1 MGDLDANGNVI
12 NNEPLNSPRLKKN
25 TTDIRR
31 AVQDQDDLIKETAV
45 LSSLP
50 HPIAGSGVVGVGQYQ
65 TVADLMGLRDTPK
78 CTEGVEISV
87 GPGLGSFDT
96 VRTLSPIVRI
106 KDVDAATG
114 AVQTTEDAFFITPS
128 RTGSFEN
135 TGSKQEGFFIPTND
149 LRRVQ
154 IGQDTGVVMNP
165 FNNGFGSVL
174 NLRVK

>member
-31 AVQDQDDLIKETAV
+31 TVQDQDDLIKETAI
-45 LSSLP
+45 LSASP
-50 HPIAGSGVVGVGQYQ
+50 HPISGSGTAHQYQ
-65 TVADLMGLRDTPK
+65 TAADLMGLRDTPK

-87 GPGLGSFDT
+87 GPGIASFKG
-96 VRTLSPIVRI
+96 VRTLCPIVRI

-128 RTGSFEN
+128 RTGSFDN

-154 IGQDTGVVMNP
+154 IGQDTGVVFNLY
-165 FNNGFGSVL
+165 NNGFGSVL

>member
-1 MGDLDANGNVI
+1 MGDLDANGDVI

-31 AVQDQDDLIKETAV
+31 TVQDQDDLIKQTTIPSAT
-45 LSSLP
+45 P
-50 HPIAGSGVVGVGQYQ
+50 HPLAGNGASFLYQ
-65 TVADLMGLRDTPK
+65 TVADMMGLRDTPE

-87 GPGLGSFDT
+87 GNGIASFVT
-96 VRTLSPIVRI
+96 VRTLAPIVRI

-114 AVQTTEDAFFITPS
+114 DVQTTEDAFFITHS
-128 RTGSFEN
+128 RSGSFTN

-154 IGQDTGVVMNP
+154 IGQETGIVFNA
-165 FNNGFGSVL
+165 FNNGFGSIL
-174 NLRVK
+174 NLRAK

>member
-25 TTDIRR
+25 ATDIRR
-31 AVQDQDDLIKETAV
+31 AVQDQDDLIKETAI
-45 LSSLP
+45 LSSSP
-50 HPIAGSGVVGVGQYQ
+50 HPLAGSGSSFLYQ
-65 TVADLMGLRDTPK
+65 TAADLMGLRDTPK

-87 GPGLGSFDT
+87 GPGIASFKG
-96 VRTLSPIVRI
+96 VRTLCPIVRI
-106 KDVDAATG
+106 KDVNAATG
-114 AVQTTEDAFFITPS
+114 DVQTVEDAFFITHS

-135 TGSKQEGFFIPTND
+135 TGSKQDGFFIPTND

-154 IGQDTGVVMNP
+154 IGQDHGVVFNA

-174 NLRVK
+174 NLRAR